1 MGRGKIVIRRIDNST
16 SRQVTFS
23 KRRNGIFK
31 KAKELGILCDA
42 EVGLVIFSSTGR
54 LYEYASTSMKS
65 VIDRYGRAKEEEQL
79 VANPNSELK
88 FWQREAASL
97 RQQLHNLQENHRQLM
112 GQDLSGL
119 GVKELQT
126 LENQLEISL
135 RCIRTKK
142 DQLLIAEIHELNRKG
157 SLVHQENMELY
168 KKLDLIRQ
176 ENVELYNKL
185 SETEAVTAVGRD
197 SRTPYNFAV
206 IEDANVPVHLELNSP
221 QRRNDAEHTAPPKL
235 GLQLHP

>member
-54 LYEYASTSMKS
+54 LYEYSSSSMKS
-65 VIDRYGRAKEEEQL
+65 VIDRYGRAKEEQQP
-79 VANPNSELK
+79 VTNPNSELK

-126 LENQLEISL
+126 LENQLELSL

-142 DQLLIAEIHELNRKG
+142 DQLLIDEIHELNRKG
-157 SLVHQENMELY
+157 SLVHQENVELY
-168 KKLDLIRQ
+168 KKVNLIRQ
-176 ENVELYNKL
+176 ENVELYKKL
-185 SETEAVTAVGRD
+185 SETEAANEVNQD
-197 SRTPYNFAV
+197 SRPPYNFV
-206 IEDANVPVHLELNSP
+206 EDANVHVHLELNLP
-221 QRRNDAEHTAPPKL
+221 QPQNSIEHTAPPKL
-235 GLQLHP
+235 GLQLNP

>member
-31 KAKELGILCDA
+31 KARELAILCDA
-42 EVGLVIFSSTGR
+42 EVGLAIFSSTGR

-65 VIDRYGRAKEEEQL
+65 VIDRYGRAKEEQQL
-79 VANPNSELK
+79 VANPNTELK

-119 GVKELQT
+119 GVKELQN
-126 LENQLEISL
+126 LENQLEMSL
-135 RCIRTKK
+135 RSIRTKK
-142 DQLLIAEIHELNRKG
+142 DQLFIDEIHELNRKG
-157 SLVHQENMELY
+157 SLVQQDNMELY
-168 KKLDLIRQ
+168 RKVNLIRQ
-176 ENVELYNKL
+176 ENVELYKKL
-185 SETEAVTAVGRD
+185 YEKDAVGEVNRD
-197 SRTPYNFAV
+197 STAPYNFAV
-206 IEDANVPVHLELNSP
+206 VENANTPIHLELNTPP
-221 QRRNDAEHTAPPKL
+221 QENDVEQPAPPKL
-235 GLQLHP
+235 GLQLNP

>member
-31 KAKELGILCDA
+31 KAKELAILCDA

-65 VIDRYGRAKEEEQL
+65 VIDRYGRAKEEQQH

-126 LENQLEISL
+126 LENQLEMSI

-142 DQLLIAEIHELNRKG
+142 DQLMIDEIHELNRKG
-157 SLVHQENMELY
+157 SLIHQENMELY
-168 KKLDLIRQ
+168 RKVNLIRQ
-176 ENVELYNKL
+176 ENAELYKKL
-185 SETEAVTAVGRD
+185 YETGAETEANRD
-197 SRTPYNFAV
+197 STTPYNFAV
-206 IEDANVPVHLELNSP
+206 IEEANTPARLELNPPS
-221 QRRNDAEHTAPPKL
+221 QQNDAEQTAPPKL

>member
-31 KAKELGILCDA
+31 KAKELAILCDA

-54 LYEYASTSMKS
+54 LYEYASSNMKS
-65 VIDRYGRAKEEEQL
+65 VIDRYGRAKEEQQL

-97 RQQLHNLQENHRQLM
+97 RQQLHNLQENHRRLM
-112 GQDLSGL
+112 GQDVSGL
-119 GVKELQT
+119 GVKELQN

-142 DQLLIAEIHELNRKG
+142 DQLLIDEIHELNRKG
-157 SLVHQENMELY
+157 SLIQQDNMELY
-168 KKLDLIRQ
+168 KKVNLVRQ
-176 ENVELYNKL
+176 ENVELHKKL
-185 SETEAVTAVGRD
+185 YEKESASEVNRD
-197 SRTPYNFAV
+197 STTPYNFAV
-206 IEDANVPVHLELNSP
+206 VDNASIPIIELNTPP
-221 QRRNDAEHTAPPKL
+221 QENDVEQTAPPKL
-235 GLQLHP
+235 GLQLNP

>member
-1 MGRGKIVIRRIDNST
+1 MLFD
-16 SRQVTFS
+16 
-23 KRRNGIFK
+23 
-31 KAKELGILCDA
+31 C
-42 EVGLVIFSSTGR
+42 
-54 LYEYASTSMKS
+54 
-65 VIDRYGRAKEEEQL
+65 
-79 VANPNSELK
+79 
-88 FWQREAASL
+88 
-97 RQQLHNLQENHRQLM
+97 RQLM

-142 DQLLIAEIHELNRKG
+142 DQLLIDEIHELNRKG

-168 KKLDLIRQ
+168 KKLNLIRQ
-176 ENVELYNKL
+176 ENLELYNKL
-185 SETEAVTAVGRD
+185 SETEAVNEVRRE

-221 QRRNDAEHTAPPKL
+221 QQQNDADHTAHPKL